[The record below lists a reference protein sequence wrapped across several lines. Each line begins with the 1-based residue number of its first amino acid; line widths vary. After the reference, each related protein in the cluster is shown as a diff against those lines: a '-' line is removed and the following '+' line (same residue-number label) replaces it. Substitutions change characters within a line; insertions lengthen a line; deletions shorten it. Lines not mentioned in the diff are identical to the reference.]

1 MCDLIHD
8 VNIKPKINV
17 QSVKYPI
24 RNLHQQ
30 YYRVLCEIIPSK
42 NDYGLKKLKFKRSQK
57 ETLEFPI
64 IM

>member
-17 QSVKYPI
+17 QSVKDPI

-30 YYRVLCEIIPSK
+30 YYRVLCEIIQSQDDYSK
-42 NDYGLKKLKFKRSQK
+42 MYIGAN
-57 ETLEFPI
+57 
-64 IM
+64 